1 MRNHSGAKVDDHFE
15 VPVKVPVAQLE
26 QPRPREE
33 TTGDSPVRPGILAV
47 LMIALASCSGS
58 PPPPPSD
65 PTASAA
71 IIKKDCSDPK
81 WQEENLGLWYSVC
94 RQPLRW

>member
-1 MRNHSGAKVDDHFE
+1 MSGV
-15 VPVKVPVAQLE
+15 VALYSIAGVVWSE
-26 QPRPREE
+26 N
-33 TTGDSPVRPGILAV
+33 GGKLVRPAIMGA
-47 LMIALASCSGS
+47 LMIALAACSS
-58 PPPPPSD
+58 ATPPPPSD

-71 IIKKDCSDPK
+71 ILKKDCSDPK

>member
-1 MRNHSGAKVDDHFE
+1 MLRPMDGAR
-15 VPVKVPVAQLE
+15 LE
-26 QPRPREE
+26 IPLARAENLSAAPGERE
-33 TTGDSPVRPGILAV
+33 GSMLVRPGILAV
-47 LMIALASCSGS
+47 LIGALAACSS
-58 PPPPPSD
+58 STPPPPSD

-71 IIKKDCSDPK
+71 ILKKDCSDPK